1 MPANDRRF
9 SSVTVSIARRF
20 PRLAV
25 VVGSVI
31 VGLPG
36 AVQAQMVNQVTPIGA
51 ASGSVAARAD
61 SIAGQGDTTQALALL
76 EDAVRRNPRDAVSW
90 YYLGSLLWNQ
100 TGVGMRPGRY
110 KDQKLVRR
118 VAAADSSL
126 RLAAQYA
133 PDSARYLLTLAAFNL
148 RSGYASVMASA
159 RGQFDD
165 ALKAATT
172 TRDTRLLAQA
182 ADAIGDAAWRDYEGT
197 ANRALTTDN
206 QRIQLTNNNAFQRKD
221 ALAYVQSFARRI
233 EPPTGGAAY
242 NRALEYFR
250 MAIEADSSNLRYSR
264 HLFMALAERKD
275 WTGLRDVAKRRAV
288 QFPLDYQSRLALG
301 LAYHRLEKYPE
312 ARAAF
317 DSATSMMDE
326 GEAAYYTRFTRIL
339 RPRPSADKQ
348 NAGGDSLS
356 YAKLPPE
363 QKRGLEAMYW
373 LMNDPLALT
382 SENEYRL
389 EFLARVV
396 YAEFRFSSD
405 DLGIR
410 GAETDRGDTYIR
422 YGPPDYEVAT
432 VGSSFIQGL
441 AQDNGI
447 TITWAYN
454 QGLTFFFDL
463 SRAFGAAR
471 HAVADRDFVEKAR
484 DAVPVSFANM
494 PTSRLIDSIPVR
506 VARFRGTGDT
516 TDLVLAARVS
526 LDSLTRGATLA
537 EVPVD
542 FDFRVFDQFVR
553 VQGVESSQARFAA
566 DSTNAYARRTYT
578 RKLGPG
584 INVVRLEAF
593 QADTRRAARAMV
605 RLDPVVTRGFG
616 MSDVLL
622 GSKPSARGNAAP
634 TRWRDVEITPTEGS
648 ITRGASLG
656 LLWEVYDLSAK
667 DGTGRYRVAI
677 AVERTERGGPLGFAV
692 RAMDGLGR
700 AVGRTQASR
709 DKFTI
714 TFDRSAPAA
723 PTLVEFLSLDMS
735 DAPAGRYTLRVEIS
749 DLGSGKKVFRDTEFS
764 LR

>member
-1 MPANDRRF
+1 
-9 SSVTVSIARRF
+9 
-20 PRLAV
+20 
-25 VVGSVI
+25 
-31 VGLPG
+31 
-36 AVQAQMVNQVTPIGA
+36 
-51 ASGSVAARAD
+51 
-61 SIAGQGDTTQALALL
+61 
-76 EDAVRRNPRDAVSW
+76 
-90 YYLGSLLWNQ
+90 
-100 TGVGMRPGRY
+100 
-110 KDQKLVRR
+110 
-118 VAAADSSL
+118 
-126 RLAAQYA
+126 
-133 PDSARYLLTLAAFNL
+133 
-148 RSGYASVMASA
+148 
-159 RGQFDD
+159 
-165 ALKAATT
+165 
-172 TRDTRLLAQA
+172 
-182 ADAIGDAAWRDYEGT
+182 
-197 ANRALTTDN
+197 
-206 QRIQLTNNNAFQRKD
+206 
-221 ALAYVQSFARRI
+221 
-233 EPPTGGAAY
+233 
-242 NRALEYFR
+242 
-250 MAIEADSSNLRYSR
+250 
-264 HLFMALAERKD
+264 
-275 WTGLRDVAKRRAV
+275 
-288 QFPLDYQSRLALG
+288 
-301 LAYHRLEKYPE
+301 
-312 ARAAF
+312 
-317 DSATSMMDE
+317 
-326 GEAAYYTRFTRIL
+326 
-339 RPRPSADKQ
+339 
-348 NAGGDSLS
+348 
-356 YAKLPPE
+356 
-363 QKRGLEAMYW
+363 
-373 LMNDPLALT
+373 
-382 SENEYRL
+382 
-389 EFLARVV
+389 
-396 YAEFRFSSD
+396 
-405 DLGIR
+405 
-410 GAETDRGDTYIR
+410 
-422 YGPPDYEVAT
+422 
-432 VGSSFIQGL
+432 
-441 AQDNGI
+441 
-447 TITWAYN
+447 
-454 QGLTFFFDL
+454 
-463 SRAFGAAR
+463 
-471 HAVADRDFVEKAR
+471 
-484 DAVPVSFANM
+484 
-494 PTSRLIDSIPVR
+494 
-506 VARFRGTGDT
+506 
-516 TDLVLAARVS
+516 VS